1 MENPNVLPPCGAPS
15 SGRAYLGRLHTEPC
29 GRRRSLPTTHKTGGG
44 TMNYNLV
51 EFQGAYGTSA
61 QIPASVKPEVSF
73 VGRSNVG
80 KSSLINKLFN
90 RKKLA
95 KVSSMPGKTSTINFF
110 VTKEIHF
117 VDLPGYGYAKVAKS
131 EKARWTEMING
142 YFDQYRY
149 YALVVSLIDIRHPA
163 TKLDEQMVEFLRA
176 CELPFII
183 ALTKADKVSK
193 QAAQRQ
199 VGAIRKQL
207 NLPEDI
213 KIIVCSS
220 EKGTGFDELRRTIED
235 ACK

>member
-1 MENPNVLPPCGAPS
+1 
-15 SGRAYLGRLHTEPC
+15 
-29 GRRRSLPTTHKTGGG
+29 
-44 TMNYNLV
+44 MNYNEV
-51 EFQGAYGTSA
+51 KFQGAYGTSA
-61 QIPASVKPEVSF
+61 QIPASVRPEVSF

-80 KSSLINKLFN
+80 KSSLINRLFN

-110 VTKEIHF
+110 TTSEIDF

-131 EKARWTEMING
+131 EKARWSEMING

-163 TKLDEQMVEFLRA
+163 TKLDEQMVEFLRS
-176 CELPFII
+176 CELPFMI

-193 QAAQRQ
+193 SAANKQKA
-199 VGAIRKQL
+199 AIRKQL
-207 NLPEDI
+207 QLPEDVQMV
-213 KIIVCSS
+213 VCSS
-220 EKGTGFDELRRTIED
+220 EKGTGFDELKRVIEA

>member
-1 MENPNVLPPCGAPS
+1 METPNE
-15 SGRAYLGRLHTEPC
+15 RQR
-29 GRRRSLPTTHKTGGG
+29 
-44 TMNYNLV
+44 MNYNEV
-51 EFQGAYGTSA
+51 QFQGAYGTSA
-61 QIPASVKPEVSF
+61 QIPASVRPEVSF

-110 VTKEIHF
+110 TTKEIDF

-131 EKARWTEMING
+131 EKARWSEMING

-176 CELPFII
+176 CELPFMI

-193 QAAQRQ
+193 SEANKQKA
-199 VGAIRKQL
+199 AIRKQL
-207 NLPEDI
+207 NLPQDVVMV
-213 KIIVCSS
+213 VCSS
-220 EKGTGFDELRRTIED
+220 EKGTGFDELKRTIEN

>member
-1 MENPNVLPPCGAPS
+1 
-15 SGRAYLGRLHTEPC
+15 
-29 GRRRSLPTTHKTGGG
+29 
-44 TMNYNLV
+44 MNYNLV
-51 EFQGAYGTSA
+51 EFKGAYGTSA
-61 QIPASVKPEVSF
+61 QIPASVRPEVSF

-80 KSSLINKLFN
+80 KSSLIKRLFN

-110 VTKEIHF
+110 TTEEIDF

-131 EKARWTEMING
+131 EKARWSEMING

-193 QAAQRQ
+193 SEANKQKA
-199 VGAIRKQL
+199 AIRKQL
-207 NLPEDI
+207 NLPESI
-213 KIIVCSS
+213 PFVICSS
-220 EKGTGFDELRRTIED
+220 EKGTGFDELRGLIEN